1 MENLF
6 NYITYLH
13 KYLNLL
19 IETEEA
25 YEIKNQEVKT
35 EVKQHNRW
43 RRLVEECVDIYKDL
57 FLNFNKQLVDLGNIL
72 SIELS
77 NSNAIQQNQ
86 LHDQLNDLL
95 KEIAEKFKK
104 AENGIG
110 FSKESIGKKFKKI
123 LVKTNDGGTEEKM
136 GEYDFSMDML
146 AYDVGEKL
154 NQIHKLIYER
164 FKFLNPKKDSESLHI
179 EEPNNKNKQAVAS
192 YALVHVFWGRQ
203 EEDKKITKTNNKVW
217 ADKYGI
223 SKNTLLKYYSDQ
235 IEKKGRLP
243 DECKDENKKHLKPF
257 FKRFEDAITMLKT
270 LNEKA
275 YNDANN
281 ELNLLKV
288 QYNIFLA

>member
-1 MENLF
+1 MENVF

-43 RRLVEECVDIYKDL
+43 KGLRDECVAIYTDL
-57 FLNFNKQLVDLGNIL
+57 FLNFNNQLVNLGNIL

-110 FSKESIGKKFKKI
+110 FSKESIGSKSKKI
-123 LVKTNDGGTEEKM
+123 LVKTKEGGVEEKLY
-136 GEYDFSMDML
+136 EYVFSIDML
-146 AYDVGEKL
+146 AYDLGDKL

-164 FKFLNPKKDSESLHI
+164 FKFLNPNKSSKTEKTGDIPPSKLTNILELYFEKGCKPLNEQQVKKFANERNIKAVTSLIKYWQKLKSDDYKNSEHTSNIKEFGKSYEALMILFKDS
-179 EEPNNKNKQAVAS
+179 N
-192 YALVHVFWGRQ
+192 
-203 EEDKKITKTNNKVW
+203 
-217 ADKYGI
+217 
-223 SKNTLLKYYSDQ
+223 SKA
-235 IEKKGRLP
+235 
-243 DECKDENKKHLKPF
+243 
-257 FKRFEDAITMLKT
+257 FKEVEIR
-270 LNEKA
+270 
-275 YNDANN
+275 Y
-281 ELNLLKV
+281 NLLKEI
-288 QYNIFLA
+288 NKDIAF